1 MQPLLR
7 RPFGSL
13 AELDAERLECLR
25 ICWHRELAV
34 AAAIHYCTTH
44 RLPAPQWLIDEA
56 GNVLFSLLRHVKQ
69 EKRGRASGAVARY
82 RQDMI
87 DYARWDAVR
96 EVREKQIEVRKQVD
110 ELRSNPSVP
119 KALLEEREKMLFWVG
134 RHWLRAYECAAM
146 VLRGTN
152 AAAGP
157 DAMKA
162 SYLRVTRN
170 NQDPSQSLRYHLF
183 DPIVMSRLGIRDVL
197 KPTRS
202 RRVRPLFELTL

>member
-13 AELDAERLECLR
+13 AELHAERLECLR
-25 ICWHRELAV
+25 VCWHRELAAV
-34 AAAIHYCTTH
+34 AAIHYCTTN

-69 EKRGRASGAVARY
+69 AKRGRASGAVARY

-87 DYARWDAVR
+87 DYARWDTVR
-96 EVREKQIEVRKQVD
+96 EVREKQVEICEQVE
-110 ELRSNPSVP
+110 ELRSIPSPP
-119 KALLEEREKMLFWVG
+119 KSLLEEREKMLFWVG
-134 RHWLRAYECAAM
+134 HDWLRAYECAAM
-146 VLRGTN
+146 ILRNTDS
-152 AAAGP
+152 AAGP

-170 NQDPSQSLRYHLF
+170 SQDPSQSLRYHLF
-183 DPIVMSRLGIRDVL
+183 DPIVVSKLGIRDVL
-197 KPTRS
+197 KPSCSTT
-202 RRVRPLFELTL
+202 VLPFFELML